1 MNRTKYPFFKNAE
14 SNHVVDGNTIATGGR
29 ETKLH
34 LIDASSIQERCT
46 PLDIGSRVWMIDSLS
61 EKAYNETGEYATSF
75 ALAISTGRNVCSVLD
90 LETNEISMEITR
102 KRTVR
107 CQTYH
112 PSLPV
117 LAIGDGSNEVI
128 IVDLI
133 GERKLASFFVDGRVN
148 CIAFSPSGD
157 YVAIGTDEGTI
168 TIHDTTNFKCVQE
181 IKSPGK
187 AMGVEFSGSSG
198 QYLALAYANGDVK
211 IVKLGPLLSIDY
223 TRLENV
229 LDLPDWAKQ
238 EVIYR
243 SPEGPSFLQRCMLNG
258 SKDSLMCAGS
268 ILEEAPE
275 SVLTFDR
282 TTGVGCF
289 ETAVDLGKPNIMT
302 LILTPV
308 VDGTLDSRSAW
319 SSSLLTTT
327 MPMDG
332 YLTLRELI
340 LNHPPGHSTEILSKM
355 TFMKVPFAD
364 PRRCHVDDPKECGS
378 SSFTN
383 PWGEET
389 SLLLAKKT
397 DSFRGSFETERKDEI
412 TLIPAVLPLPG
423 LGTLDFLSALLSM
436 PSAGPEVF
444 DNDAMGLIL
453 IVLWTSGIRQYFLAD
468 FMLNILFCACW
479 VHFVDLS
486 ASSTSRATINGS
498 IDVTLLAWSVILM
511 NFIFLF
517 KQGVRFATRRGHFFR
532 S

>member
-1 MNRTKYPFFKNAE
+1 MR
-14 SNHVVDGNTIATGGR
+14 
-29 ETKLH
+29 LH
-34 LIDASSIQERCT
+34 LIDSASLQERCR
-46 PLDIGSRVWMIDSLS
+46 PIEIGSRVWMIDSLS
-61 EKAYNETGEYATSF
+61 QKAYIKTGEYASSF
-75 ALAISTGRNVCSVLD
+75 ALAITTGRNVCSVFD
-90 LETNEISMEITR
+90 LETNAVSMEITR

-107 CQTYH
+107 CQKYH

-128 IVDLI
+128 IVDLV

-148 CIAFSPSGD
+148 SIAFSPAGD
-157 YVAIGTDEGTI
+157 YIGIGTDEGTF

-181 IKSPGK
+181 IRSPGI
-187 AMGVEFSGSSG
+187 ALSIEFSGSSG
-198 QYLALAYANGDVK
+198 QHLAISYANGDVK
-211 IVKLGPLLSIDY
+211 IIKLGPLLSIDY
-223 TRLENV
+223 TRLENI
-229 LDLPDWAKQ
+229 LDLPEWAKE

-243 SPEGPSFLQRCMLNG
+243 SPEGPSFLQRCMLDG
-258 SKDSLMCAGS
+258 SKESLSCAGS

-289 ETAVDLGKPNIMT
+289 ETAVDSGKPNIMT

-327 MPMDG
+327 LPMDG
-332 YLTLRELI
+332 YLTLRDLV
-340 LNHPPGHSTEILSKM
+340 LNHPPGFATDILSKM

-364 PRRCHVDDPKECGS
+364 PRRCHVDDLKECGS
-378 SSFTN
+378 ATFTD

-389 SLLLAKKT
+389 VHLFKKQE
-397 DSFRGSFETERKDEI
+397 SQHHPFVTERKDEI

-436 PSAGPEVF
+436 PNAGPEVF

-453 IVLWTSGIRQYFLAD
+453 IVLWKGGIRKYFLAD
-468 FMLNILFCACW
+468 FILNILFCTCW
-479 VHFVDLS
+479 VHFVDRS
-486 ASSTSRATINGS
+486 ASSTARTTHDS
-498 IDVTLLAWSVILM
+498 IAVTLLAWSVVLM
-511 NFIFLF
+511 NTMFLL
-517 KQGVRFATRRGHFFR
+517 KQCVRVRFFITKGHFFR